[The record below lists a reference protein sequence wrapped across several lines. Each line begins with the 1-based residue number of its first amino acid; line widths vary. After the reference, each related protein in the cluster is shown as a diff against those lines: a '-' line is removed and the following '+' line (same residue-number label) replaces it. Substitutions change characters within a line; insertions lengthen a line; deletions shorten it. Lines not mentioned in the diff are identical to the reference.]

1 MVCLCPP
8 PQSPTSLHVLSSPML
23 DSNSSWQRSSPT
35 WHTSLL
41 HQRVRTAALLPH
53 LYLTLLLW
61 PLGLPLTADPPLHC
75 LKPSL
80 GDSPLKQLPSPRAL
94 PPSPLPC
101 RLYHRP
107 RSSAATFPL
116 KNSRV
121 SQRDI
126 PQISPLPLCQSST
139 ASLPKTW
146 PCLPPPLPHR
156 SQQLPHLWS
165 SKS

>member
-1 MVCLCPP
+1 MACLCLH

-35 WHTSLL
+35 WHTILL
-41 HQRVRTAALLPH
+41 HQWVRTPALLLH
-53 LYLTLLLW
+53 LYLTLLLS
-61 PLGLPLTADPPLHC
+61 PLGLPLTTHPPLRR

-80 GDSPLKQLPSPRAL
+80 GDFPLKQLQSLRVL
-94 PPSPLPC
+94 HPSPLPC
-101 RLYHRP
+101 HLYRRP
-107 RSSAATFPL
+107 RSSAATFPS

-165 SKS
+165 SKL

>member
-1 MVCLCPP
+1 MVCLCLH
-8 PQSPTSLHVLSSPML
+8 PQSPTSLPVLSCPMP

-35 WHTSLL
+35 WHTISL
-41 HQRVRTAALLPH
+41 HQRVRTPALLLH
-53 LYLTLLLW
+53 LYLTLLLS
-61 PLGLPLTADPPLHC
+61 PLGLPLTTHPPLHRR
-75 LKPSL
+75 KPSL
-80 GDSPLKQLPSPRAL
+80 GGCPLKQLQSPQVLR
-94 PPSPLPC
+94 PSPLPC
-101 RLYHRP
+101 PLYHRP

-156 SQQLPHLWS
+156 LQQLPHLWS
-165 SKS
+165 SKL